1 MQSKLQEVLNALSA
15 HRADD
20 YQTWLEVGMAIHSA
34 GGTWGMWDAW
44 SKKSPKYKAS
54 ECEKKWAT
62 FANYTGAPISIGSLI
77 KMAKE
82 DGWNPRQGFGF
93 DDATS
98 SDASLR
104 STSNNPNTSK
114 VSNASKTPKTSKTP
128 NSELRDFISAVFKPN
143 DIINYN
149 IDSFEKDGKWLP
161 YGKGICKSYERLMS
175 ELDKFD
181 DIGFVLGD
189 WKPLAGAW
197 IRSNPVLPETSGSKN
212 ADVADFRHCLI
223 ESDSLPKE
231 LQLLKILELNLPC
244 SAIVDSGGKS
254 IHAIVKIDAG
264 NDEAL
269 YRERVQKLHK
279 FLEEHGFPVD
289 KACKN
294 ASRLSRIAGVSRN
307 GIRQE
312 LLAVNVG
319 SPRYTDWEIVSSLPN
334 FKLMSAK
341 ELRAILEGDTSDV
354 LLGLRFLCRGGAW
367 LLVAQSGIGKSVLA
381 MQMAL
386 NFTLGKPVFGIDP
399 HCPRKVLLIQA
410 ENNDIDLSE
419 PFHSITKKLNFTV
432 MENETIDEK
441 LYFLSEDSSS
451 GAKFVELLDAV
462 CTEAKPDIVIIDPL
476 LSYVGGDIS
485 RQEVCSD
492 FLRNKLNPVVHKH
505 NFGLIIMHHTGKPPK
520 DKSILNVSDMAYMGI
535 GSSELTNWARAVS
548 VVVQN
553 KDDNSVYEFIHT
565 KRGHRSGAEV
575 KTYIKHSTD
584 GICWEMANEPAKV
597 VKTLKGDGRTNIK
610 ANPLYAKL
618 KLETLAPMTRQ
629 ELFAYIK
636 KKLSSLGEPCADS
649 DVKRV
654 FENTRK
660 TYMSYGESTKLWV
673 GRLYLPES
681 STDKASEGG
690 AS

>member
-44 SKKSPKYKAS
+44 SKKSPKYKAG

-114 VSNASKTPKTSKTP
+114 VSNASKTSKTP

-149 IDSFEKDGKWLP
+149 IDSLEKDGKWLP

-312 LLAVNVG
+312 LIAVNVG

-553 KDDNSVYEFIHT
+553 KDDNNVYEFIHT

-584 GICWEMANEPAKV
+584 GICWEMANEPAKT
-597 VKTLKGDGRTNIK
+597 VKDEKNPRTSKYDKLRLENLSPCSKEQLFSEI
-610 ANPLYAKL
+610 AK
-618 KLETLAPMTRQ
+618 R
-629 ELFAYIK
+629 
-636 KKLSSLGEPCADS
+636 LSRCGEPAS
-649 DVKRV
+649 SKDVLKV
-654 FENTRK
+654 FNAVRQLNHSPIIFTKEN
-660 TYMSYGESTKLWV
+660 ELWQ
-673 GRLYLPES
+673 GRLYVSES
-681 STDKASEGG
+681 PNTTDNTGG
-690 AS
+690 MA